1 MMTEKKRRVAD
12 RAHHYAPAG
21 NFSAAGE
28 SPRCCQSGAVFL
40 LLLHALRSATSSNE
54 NENQDPFGC

>member
-12 RAHHYAPAG
+12 RAHHYTPAG